1 MKTFTSSKSQS
12 NGVDGDVY
20 YMMRRLQMTKRR
32 SLEEQYE
39 LVLECRKSG
48 LSDRDWCF
56 SNGIPQSTF
65 YLWLR
70 KLRDQAC
77 YKIPETESRNLDIS
91 NIQKQEVVRLNM
103 YPENPKYEKPVLNEA
118 CSSTHGRPAITIE
131 IEGIR
136 LSVEN
141 YADPTL
147 LAQTLKM
154 IRGFIC

>member
-1 MKTFTSSKSQS
+1 MSKS
-12 NGVDGDVY
+12 
-20 YMMRRLQMTKRR
+20 KRR

-39 LVLECRKSG
+39 LVQECRKSG

-56 SNGIPQSTF
+56 SKGIPQSTF

-77 YKIPETESRNLDIS
+77 YKIPETESRNLELS
-91 NIQKQEVVRLNM
+91 NVQKQDVVKLNM
-103 YPENPKYEKPVLNEA
+103 YPENPKYEKTALEA
-118 CSSTHGRPAITIE
+118 ACISTYERPAITIE

-136 LSVEN
+136 LTVEN
-141 YADPTL
+141 YVDPGL

-154 IRGFIC
+154 IRGFI

>member
-1 MKTFTSSKSQS
+1 MS
-12 NGVDGDVY
+12 
-20 YMMRRLQMTKRR
+20 KRR

-56 SNGIPQSTF
+56 SKGIPQSTF

-70 KLRDQAC
+70 RLRDQAC
-77 YKIPETESRNLDIS
+77 YKIPETESGNLDVS
-91 NIQKQEVVRLNM
+91 NIKKQDVVKLNM
-103 YPENPKYEKPVLNEA
+103 YPENMKYEKPALNTVFTNNHE
-118 CSSTHGRPAITIE
+118 REKPAITIE

-141 YADPTL
+141 YVDPAL
-147 LAQTLKM
+147 LAQTLKI

>member
-1 MKTFTSSKSQS
+1 MS
-12 NGVDGDVY
+12 
-20 YMMRRLQMTKRR
+20 KRR
-32 SLEEQYE
+32 SIEEQYE

-48 LSDRDWCF
+48 LSDREWCF
-56 SNGIPQSTF
+56 RNGIPQSTF
-65 YLWLR
+65 YQWLS
-70 KLRDQAC
+70 KLRAQAC
-77 YKIPETESRNLDIS
+77 YKIPETESGNSELS
-91 NIQKQEVVRLNM
+91 NIQKQDVVKLNV
-103 YPENPKYEKPVLNEA
+103 YPENPKYENKVLNEA
-118 CSSTHGRPAITIE
+118 FSSTYERPAITIE

>member
-1 MKTFTSSKSQS
+1 MS
-12 NGVDGDVY
+12 
-20 YMMRRLQMTKRR
+20 KRR

-48 LSDRDWCF
+48 LSDREWCF
-56 SNGIPQSTF
+56 RKGIPQSTF
-65 YLWLR
+65 YQWLN
-70 KLRDQAC
+70 KLRNQAC
-77 YKIPETESRNLDIS
+77 YEIPETESGNSELS
-91 NIQKQEVVRLNM
+91 NIQKQEVVKLNM
-103 YPENPKYEKPVLNEA
+103 YPENPKYEKKALNA
-118 CSSTHGRPAITIE
+118 TCSSTYERPAITIE

>member
-1 MKTFTSSKSQS
+1 MS
-12 NGVDGDVY
+12 
-20 YMMRRLQMTKRR
+20 KRR

-48 LSDRDWCF
+48 LSDREWCF
-56 SNGIPQSTF
+56 RKEIPQSTF
-65 YLWLR
+65 YQWLK

-77 YKIPETESRNLDIS
+77 YKIPETESGNSEIS
-91 NIQKQEVVRLNM
+91 NVQKQDVVKLNM
-103 YPENPKYEKPVLNEA
+103 YPENPKYEKKALNTA
-118 CSSTHGRPAITIE
+118 CSSTHERPAITIE